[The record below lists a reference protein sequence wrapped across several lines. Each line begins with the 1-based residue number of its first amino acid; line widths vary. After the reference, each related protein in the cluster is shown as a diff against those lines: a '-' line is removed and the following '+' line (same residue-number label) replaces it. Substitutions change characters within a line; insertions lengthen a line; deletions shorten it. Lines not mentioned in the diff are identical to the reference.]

1 MRDRGKEVGDRVRQV
16 ATVAAA
22 VFQAAVT
29 TWAGSQIQAVADADP
44 RTLVQPALYA
54 FAIWGLI
61 FALSLGYAVYQALPA
76 NRDHPLLRRIGW
88 PMVAA
93 FVATGL
99 WSVVVPVR
107 GFVLAQVFL
116 LAIWVGLAVAFDRM
130 VGLAREHGPSAGERW
145 LVALPIAV
153 FLGWAT
159 AANAVS
165 LTVEAGRFGLVTAG
179 TTGEA
184 ILASILLL
192 VGTGVAVAIIRRGKA
207 GPPQFYLAYA
217 ATVLW
222 ALTAIVVYQYEASLL
237 TTGAAAAGCLLVA
250 AAAVAPVRTM
260 AVPPHESR
268 DALPL
273 DALA

>member
-1 MRDRGKEVGDRVRQV
+1 
-16 ATVAAA
+16 
-22 VFQAAVT
+22 
-29 TWAGSQIQAVADADP
+29 
-44 RTLVQPALYA
+44 
-54 FAIWGLI
+54 
-61 FALSLGYAVYQALPA
+61 
-76 NRDHPLLRRIGW
+76 
-88 PMVAA
+88 
-93 FVATGL
+93 
-99 WSVVVPVR
+99 
-107 GFVLAQVFL
+107 
-116 LAIWVGLAVAFDRM
+116 M

-192 VGTGVAVAIIRRGKA
+192 VGTGVAVAIIRRGKV

-237 TTGAAAAGCLLVA
+237 TTGAAAAGGLLVA